1 MKGKCEIIKVC
12 TKEYSN
18 STTDQLDTKCYSIFI
33 DYWITRHMLTEF
45 DLIYF
50 YNIWVLFLDNRF
62 HQQVKYAYIKY
73 IAKRFSALCIKYP
86 VHYIPLLYPLY
97 VGC

>member
-45 DLIYF
+45 DLIYY

-62 HQQVKYAYIKY
+62 HQQVKYVYIK
-73 IAKRFSALCIKYP
+73 IHC
-86 VHYIPLLYPLY
+86 
-97 VGC
+97 